1 MKVKNN
7 KKEMSKEEVLKNTD
21 QEVKQDANAEE
32 VNEKSEQSLGTDE
45 KDDKIQELGEK
56 LAELNDKYLRI
67 YSEYENYRKRTAVE
81 KSDLIIN
88 GGKDV
93 LKAILPI
100 VDDMERSLVAISDD
114 STREGQQ
121 LIYNKLMNTLLQK
134 GVKQMDVVGQ
144 KFDENLHEAITQ
156 IPAPSDEQKGTVI
169 DVVEKGYFLND
180 KVLRYA
186 KVVVAV

>member
-100 VDDMERSLVAISDD
+100 VDDMERSLVAISDG

>member
-21 QEVKQDANAEE
+21 QEVKQDANAED

-100 VDDMERSLVAISDD
+100 VDDMERSLVAISDG

>member
-1 MKVKNN
+1 MIKKDKTQLADKLDESN
-7 KKEMSKEEVLKNTD
+7 KSVEGNLVDEVSED
-21 QEVKQDANAEE
+21 IQEDGV
-32 VNEKSEQSLGTDE
+32 V
-45 KDDKIQELGEK
+45 DKIQELNEK
-56 LAELNDKYLRI
+56 LAELNDKYLRV

-81 KSDLIIN
+81 KADLLLN

-93 LKAILPI
+93 IKSILPI
-100 VDDMERSLVAISDD
+100 VDDMERSLSVITDEA
-114 STREGQQ
+114 TREGQQ
-121 LIYNKLMNTLLQK
+121 LIYNKLMSTLLQK
-134 GVKQMDVVGQ
+134 GVKPMEALNV

-156 IPAPSDEQKGTVI
+156 IPAQNDELKGINV